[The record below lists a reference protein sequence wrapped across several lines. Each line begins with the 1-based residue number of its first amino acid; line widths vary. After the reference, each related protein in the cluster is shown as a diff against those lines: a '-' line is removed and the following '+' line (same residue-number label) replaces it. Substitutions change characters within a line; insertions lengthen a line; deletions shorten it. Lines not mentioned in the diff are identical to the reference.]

1 MEEKRTDAMLL
12 AHLSTFASFKTLSIK
27 SSILNAG
34 HLFLHS
40 CVWTPHLQWKNEP
53 QSYPPH
59 PIFFVLCG
67 TRHECLGLSREPCI
81 LKIKGVGG
89 DCPEWMRAWGVWLW
103 QQGSLP
109 TPQKWPQSYTCPGF
123 KNGRLI
129 SGLWRLCCG
138 ADARDPALCLAL
150 FRRFSFADSLTLS
163 IVRANPIL
171 MKSE

>member
-40 CVWTPHLQWKNEP
+40 CVWKPHLQWKNEP
-53 QSYPPH
+53 QSYLPPPP
-59 PIFFVLCG
+59 PIFFLLCG

-89 DCPEWMRAWGVWLW
+89 VIALSGWGREVSGCGSRAIC
-103 QQGSLP
+103 QP
-109 TPQKWPQSYTCPGF
+109 P
-123 KNGRLI
+123 KNGH
-129 SGLWRLCCG
+129 S
-138 ADARDPALCLAL
+138 PTLAL
-150 FRRFSFADSLTLS
+150 DLKMGGWYLACGGWGCKRAALTPVILFCRFSFSEDSLTLS
-163 IVRANPIL
+163 IVRANHIL
-171 MKSE
+171 MK